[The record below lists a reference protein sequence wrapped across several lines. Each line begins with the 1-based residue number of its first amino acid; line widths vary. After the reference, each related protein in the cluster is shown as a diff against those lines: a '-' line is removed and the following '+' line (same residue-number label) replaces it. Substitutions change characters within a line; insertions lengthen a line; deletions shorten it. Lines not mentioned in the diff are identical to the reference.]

1 MANLAPMVALI
12 VGMVGFLTN
21 SIASAVANF
30 GVYTMANASTSGPI
44 FAKGIFGVG
53 TGDQAGL
60 IYWMKEDLI
69 FLVNNLGS
77 NVMAPKLANFIAALI
92 MGSGATGP
100 STWVW

>member
-30 GVYTMANASTSGPI
+30 GVYTMTEASTSGPI
-44 FAKGIFGVG
+44 FAQGIFGVG
-53 TGDQAGL
+53 TGNGAGL

-69 FLVNNLGS
+69 FLVNNLGDAT
-77 NVMAPKLANFIAALI
+77 MAHKLANFIAALI
-92 MGSGATGP
+92 MGSGAVAP
-100 STWVW
+100 ATWTW